1 MKKHFLLALLALFP
15 LFALAGSVTVTQ
27 TKSEAL
33 STEQVTFAELVSVT
47 TSPQGNGWYSWV
59 NGSNFTYAA
68 YKIVNGQISSTAS
81 FSGGGTAVAP
91 NQDGTYMITVSRPY
105 YPSREAARWGVLG
118 QEDGTWD
125 VGFYT
130 VTTPAQTDAS
140 GGIDVNE
147 IKGKLQVNA
156 LSQRKYWG
164 QLDPEPRINITN
176 GYNRIISSEAIGLDE
191 STVLMFRADGEEPG
205 GYAWNVDLT
214 EVVYTESPD
223 YFLSAGTGDFL
234 IIKKVPVNETSLI
247 DIAPIDD
254 QTYTGLP
261 IEPGVTITYHR
272 AEKFGGDLVLT
283 AGTDYTLEY
292 ENNTEPGVATVKITG
307 TGTYFENTTT
317 TTFNILPAELAD
329 DAWTVEASPISFVYD
344 ADEHAPET
352 FVVKVGTKE
361 LDPDYYDVTVNEQTE
376 VGNYKYTVTLKDR
389 YIGEKEGDWA
399 ITAVDIADLDITVAP
414 AGAYTS
420 QEKKPAVTVNFN
432 GETVNAEQ
440 YTVAYENNIDAG
452 TEAKAIITAVEG
464 GNFTGS
470 KTVNFTIT
478 KRNLKDTN
486 DPTLKA
492 LTWNAENQQATI
504 TAWGFYGKQI
514 PALLEKDLAV
524 TYVYQVIDNSQEVE
538 AIKNA
543 GVYKVTFTAAE
554 DEKNFTGSK
563 TVTIEVAPAELT
575 AKVKDITVGYGTDW
589 SSKYELEFDYEDPI
603 KAAIEAAVK
612 AENFSA
618 NVETPNVGVYRDAL
632 SYNAENM
639 SDNFNLTVEPGT
651 LTITKAQVWANI
663 IVKNEDEV
671 YAGNIVNYGEPYE
684 FGLAY
689 NSGLIALVDDTREP
703 AEVFAELI
711 AQANPEFKV
720 YKGDELLEANPTDAG
735 DYKVT
740 AAAFELDNYLVLVQ
754 DGNYKIKGIDISD
767 LAEVRIETGSGLI
780 YNGKAQEP
788 AFVVYLNDEVLSEDV
803 YDYAFANNK
812 NATTEESKASLTVT
826 FKGGNYEGEIVELF
840 EIGKRPVNAVAIA
853 DEAGYYDI
861 VNGTATYEKGA
872 KLDAPEDEV
881 AMEENLNDLLG
892 STDNVKVTFATGIP
906 TTAGEHPGAL
916 KAELTEAGLA
926 NEVLKNYTITFKNGT
941 LTINK
946 AKVVMELADIDVTY
960 GEPVNESI
968 IPEGYKPTYK
978 SGLNSQ
984 SEIDA
989 VYSLIT
995 NFNYT
1000 LPEPEADGRYVVG
1013 GDYVITATADA
1024 TNYEVEILPG
1034 KVNIT
1039 KRDVTVTPIAQTIE
1053 FGEDI
1058 YPTKYEVNGVAYQ
1071 DQLVIELVCTETA
1084 VGFHEGAI
1092 TVNADPDADPNFN
1105 YNIIVAGAADLT
1117 INGKTLIALERGRSD
1132 DAVINLLEG
1141 YNGKFVDVEIGGS
1154 NLKNVDYWYSFCL
1167 PFQTTV
1173 REISNAF
1180 GYAVVDVPDVT
1191 NTKEGKVVFKLKVDT
1206 EPIAANT
1213 LILIK
1218 LDEPRN
1224 LAENPVKFNL
1234 VVKNDDESINEEKS
1248 RKIDYNPEFVTTD
1261 AAGNSFVPTYTKV
1274 DLKNDGEWYLQQG
1287 TFYNAGALENGT
1299 NVKSLQGYFNAA
1311 GGAGA
1316 RIFVQEADGT
1326 MTAINSATINAVAAE
1341 GWYTI
1346 DGMKLNAQPTQ
1357 KGVYINNGKKV
1368 VVK

>member
-1 MKKHFLLALLALFP
+1 MFP
-15 LFALAGSVTVTQ
+15 LFALAGSVTSVTL
-27 TKSEAL
+27 TKAEG
-33 STEQVTFAELVSVT
+33 STADAPITFGELVSVT
-47 TSPQGNGWYSWV
+47 TSEREYTWYGWV
-59 NGSNFTYAA
+59 DGSDFTYKA
-68 YKIVNGQISSTAS
+68 YKLVNGQ
-81 FSGGGTAVAP
+81 FSAEPSYSGDGSAP
-91 NQDGTYMITVSRPY
+91 APTSDGVYQITVSRPY
-105 YPSREAARWGVLG
+105 YQSYGYQQEAGTVVPFNPG
-118 QEDGTWD
+118 DGTWEAD
-125 VGFYT
+125 KLYT
-130 VTTPAQTDAS
+130 VTTPAQTNPS

-147 IKGKLQVNA
+147 IVGNLQVNA
-156 LSQRKYWG
+156 LSQKKYWG
-164 QLDPEPRINITN
+164 QLDPEPRFNITN
-176 GYNRIISSEAIGLDE
+176 GWNRIISPEAINLDP
-191 STVLMFRADGEEPG
+191 STISMFRNDGEAPG
-205 GYAWNVDLT
+205 QYAWNVN
-214 EVVYTESPD
+214 VVDAVYD
-223 YFLSAGTGDFL
+223 YPGVTLISGTGDFL
-234 IIKKVPVNETSLI
+234 IIKKVPVNETSLF
-247 DIAPIDD
+247 DIAAIPD
-254 QTYTGLP
+254 QTYTGEP

-272 AEKFGGDLVLT
+272 AEQFGGDLTLT
-283 AGTDYTLEY
+283 EGTDYTLEY
-292 ENNTEPGVATVKITG
+292 ENNVEPGWATVKITG

-317 TTFNILPAELAD
+317 TTFNIVAAELAD

-352 FVVKVGTKE
+352 FVVKVGTE
-361 LDPDYYDVTVNEQTE
+361 VLDPDYYDVTVNEQTE

-389 YIGEKEGDWA
+389 YTGEKEGDWA
-399 ITAVDIADLDITVAP
+399 ITAVNIADLDITVAS

-420 QEKKPAVTVNFN
+420 QEKKPAVTVKFN

-478 KRNLKDTN
+478 KRDLSTTGIQN
-486 DPTLKA
+486 DEPKLKA
-492 LTWNAENQQATI
+492 LTWHCEEQQAEI
-504 TAWGFYGKQI
+504 TSCGFYQHQI
-514 PALLEKDLAV
+514 PDLLENPLKV

-538 AIKNA
+538 AITNA
-543 GVYKVTFTAAE
+543 GIYEVIFTA
-554 DEKNFTGSK
+554 DENEPNFKGSK
-563 TVTIEVAPAELT
+563 TVRVEVAKAELT

-589 SSKYELEFDYEDPI
+589 KSQYELVPAEGLSDAI
-603 KAAIEAAVK
+603 KAAIKAATK
-612 AENFSA
+612 AEKFST
-618 NVETPNVGVYRDAL
+618 NVETPNVGTYEIYYDA
-632 SYNAENM
+632 ERM
-639 SDNFNLTVEPGT
+639 SDNFNLEVTNGT
-651 LTITKAQVWANI
+651 LNITKAQVWANI
-663 IVKNEDEV
+663 IVKNENEV
-671 YAGNIVNYGEPYE
+671 YADNIVNYGEPYE

-740 AAAFELDNYLVLVQ
+740 AAAFELENYLVLVQ
-754 DGNYKIKGIDISD
+754 DGNYKIKGIDISE
-767 LAEVRIETGSGLI
+767 LADVRIETGSGLV

-788 AFVVYLNDEVLSEDV
+788 AYTVYLNGELLSPEV
-803 YDYAFANNK
+803 YDGVFANNK

-826 FKGGNYEGEIVELF
+826 FKGGNYEGEIVEFF
-840 EIGKRPVNAVAIA
+840 EIGQRPINAVAIA
-853 DEAGYYDI
+853 DEADYYEI
-861 VNGTATYEKGA
+861 VEGTATYEKGA

-892 STDNVKVTFATGIP
+892 SKDNVKVTFATGIP

-960 GEPVNESI
+960 GEPVDESI

-995 NFNYT
+995 NFKYT
-1000 LPEPEADGRYVVG
+1000 LPEPEEDGRYVVG
-1013 GDYVITATADA
+1013 GEYFITATADA

-1058 YPTKYEVNGVAYQ
+1058 DPTKYEVNGVAYQ

-1092 TVNADPDADPNFN
+1092 TVKADPDADPNFN

-1141 YNGKFVDVEIGGS
+1141 YNGKFVDVTIGGS

-1191 NTKEGKVVFKLKVDT
+1191 NTKEGKVVFKLKVDA

-1248 RKIDYNPEFVTTD
+1248 RKIDYNPEFVVED
-1261 AAGNSFVPTYTKV
+1261 AAGNSFVPTYTRV

-1287 TFYNAGALENGT
+1287 TFYNAGALEAGT
-1299 NVKSLQGYFNAA
+1299 NVKSLQGYFNAV

>member
-47 TSPQGNGWYSWV
+47 TSNTGRGWDSWV

-91 NQDGTYMITVSRPY
+91 NQDGTYMIKVSRPY
-105 YPSREAARWGVLG
+105 YASWNSLFPT
-118 QEDGTWD
+118 DGTWD

-130 VTTPAQTDAS
+130 VTTPAQTDNT

-176 GYNRIISSEAIGLDE
+176 GYNRIVSSEAIGLDE
-191 STVLMFRADGEEPG
+191 STVKMFRADGEEPG

-214 EVVYTESPD
+214 EVDYDESPD
-223 YFLSAGTGDFL
+223 YFLAAGTGDFL
-234 IIKKVPVNETSLI
+234 IIKKVPVNEATGLI
-247 DIAPIDD
+247 TIAQIPD
-254 QTYTGLP
+254 QAYTGEE
-261 IEPGVTITYHR
+261 IKPGVEITYH
-272 AEKFGGDLVLT
+272 AAAKFGGDIVLKE
-283 AGTDYTLEY
+283 GTDYTLEY
-292 ENNTEPGVATVKITG
+292 VNNVEPGPATVKITG
-307 TGTYFENTTT
+307 TGSYFENETT
-317 TTFNILPAELAD
+317 TTFNIVAAELAD

-352 FVVKVGTKE
+352 FVVKVGTE
-361 LDPDYYDVTVNEQTE
+361 VLDPDYYDVTVNEQTE
-376 VGNYKYTVTLKDR
+376 VGNYKYTVTLKER
-389 YIGEKEGDWA
+389 YTGEKEGDWA

-492 LTWNAENQQATI
+492 LTWNAENQEATI

-603 KAAIEAAVK
+603 KAAIEEAVK
-612 AENFSA
+612 AENFSD
-618 NVETPNVGVYRDAL
+618 NVETPNVGVYEDAL

-663 IVKNEDEV
+663 IVKNGNEV
-671 YAGNIVNYGEPYE
+671 YADNIVNYGEPYE

-703 AEVFAELI
+703 AQVFAELI

-720 YKGDELLEANPTDAG
+720 YKGDELLEANPKDAG

-754 DGNYKIKGIDISD
+754 DGNYKIKGIDISE
-767 LAEVRIETGSGLI
+767 LAEVRIETGSGLV
-780 YNGKAQEP
+780 YNGTYQEP

-960 GEPVNESI
+960 GEPVDESI

-995 NFNYT
+995 NFKYT
-1000 LPEPEADGRYVVG
+1000 LPEPEADDRYVVG

-1058 YPTKYEVNGVAYQ
+1058 DPTKYEVNGVAYQ

-1092 TVNADPDADPNFN
+1092 TVNADPEADPNFN

-1141 YNGKFVDVEIGGS
+1141 YNGKFVNVEIGGS

-1191 NTKEGKVVFKLKVDT
+1191 NTKEGKVVFKLKVDA

-1224 LAENPVKFNL
+1224 LATNPVKFNL

-1248 RKIDYNPEFVTTD
+1248 RKIDYNPEFVVED
-1261 AAGNSFVPTYTKV
+1261 AAGNSFVPTYTRV

-1287 TFYNAGALENGT
+1287 TFYNAGALEAGT
-1299 NVKSLQGYFNAA
+1299 NVKSLQGYFNAV